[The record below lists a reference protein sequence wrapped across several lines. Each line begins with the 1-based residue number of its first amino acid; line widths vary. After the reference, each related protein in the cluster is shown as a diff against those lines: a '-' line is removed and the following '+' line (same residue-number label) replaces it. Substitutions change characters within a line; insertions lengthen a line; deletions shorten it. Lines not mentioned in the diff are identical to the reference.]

1 MKIHGSDL
9 GKVSSA
15 KTKRAEVK
23 GGNFKALLHSQLD
36 SSQSRQEHGQAEEH
50 RKHAGS
56 TIGLIEDATLILD
69 EALDQIQQDGQP
81 SEETARSLAELRD
94 QLKQRLPDSDNL
106 RAADAIIAVETGRL
120 QSWKL

>member
-15 KTKRAEVK
+15 KTKKAEVK
-23 GGNFKALLHSQLD
+23 GGQFKDLLHSQLD
-36 SSQSRQEHGQAEEH
+36 AGQPRHDHDPSHGQSGHTGA
-50 RKHAGS
+50 
-56 TIGLIEDATLILD
+56 TIDLIEDAAHILD
-69 EALDQIQQDGQP
+69 EALDQIQQNGQP

-94 QLKQRLPDSDNL
+94 LLKQRLPDSDNL
-106 RAADAIIAVETGRL
+106 RAADAIIAVETSRL